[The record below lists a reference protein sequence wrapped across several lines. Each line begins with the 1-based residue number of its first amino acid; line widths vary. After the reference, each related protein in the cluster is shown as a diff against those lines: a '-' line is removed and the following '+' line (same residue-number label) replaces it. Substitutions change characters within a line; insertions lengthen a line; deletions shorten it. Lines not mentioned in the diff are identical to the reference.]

1 MLLPI
6 RSRVL
11 HFIGSNQGSK
21 NNINTVMEGLKA
33 EYGSERQFTYA
44 NFLDHLLSLKENGLI
59 DEDTYEIDKDG
70 QLVIDYVINEEGL
83 NTINKYLPQK
93 WRLNN

>member
-11 HFIGSNQGSK
+11 HFLAANKRG
-21 NNINTVMEGLKA
+21 NIKTVMAGLEE
-33 EYGSERQFTYA
+33 EYGSERQFTYN

-59 DEDTYEIDKDG
+59 DEDTYEIDEKG
-70 QLVIDYVINEEGL
+70 MLIIDYVVNEEGI
-83 NTINKYLPQK
+83 NTIKKYLPK
-93 WRLNN
+93 KYRSI

>member
-11 HFIGSNQGSK
+11 HFLAIEKQAD
-21 NNINTVMEGLKA
+21 IVQVMDALRP
-33 EYGSERQFTYA
+33 EYGSERQFTEA

-59 DEDTYEIDKDG
+59 DEASFDLTQEGNLQIVY
-70 QLVIDYVINEEGL
+70 QINQEGMA
-83 NTINKYLPQK
+83 TINKYLPKK
-93 WRLNN
+93 WRLA